1 MREDDKRI
9 PEELQ
14 KRRSRKK
21 KERSRQVMIYRTII
35 AATVLLFAAGTC
47 FAILSQRG
55 RTESDREESQTEL
68 VTETAGSGE
77 NELIGATPSSA
88 EEIAAMPSLP
98 EEAELETETEM
109 QTDETEAESAAPADR
124 VEEALREY
132 ENPGIADVS
141 DRLNIREEADDTASI
156 IGRLPENGVCE
167 ILEQSD
173 VWHHIRSGTVEG
185 YVNGSYL
192 LTGDEVRE
200 RVDQVLEAQDILET
214 AVPAQEPDTQ

>member
-88 EEIAAMPSLP
+88 EETAAMPSLP
-98 EEAELETETEM
+98 EEAEPETEM
-109 QTDETEAESAAPADR
+109 QTDETEAESAAPANR

-173 VWHHIRSGTVEG
+173 VWYHIRSGTVEG
-185 YVNGSYL
+185 YVNRSYL

-200 RVDQVLEAQDILET
+200 RVDQVLETQDILET